1 MKTINNSKEIFLKF
15 DLQGFEKDEIKIKLS
30 KNSLMVKAIKNNKKK
45 VQEEDFFHSEKYSKK
60 FNYVT
65 TLPKIDTTKA
75 KIEFKKGILKI
86 RAPKI

>member
-1 MKTINNSKEIFLKF
+1 MEGKKA
-15 DLQGFEKDEIKIKLS
+15 S
-30 KNSLMVKAIKNNKKK
+30 KNLTKKAIKNNKKK